1 MDCQVNGAY
10 LENDLNAYLGPNRSG
25 FIGALEAA
33 RRTVERTPFFSGKH
47 MQCLYEPGQRGGLSF
62 DSSPM

>member
-10 LENDLNAYLGPNRSG
+10 LGNDLNAYMGPNCSC

-33 RRTVERTPFFSGKH
+33 GGTVERTPFFSGKH
-47 MQCLYEPGQRGGLSF
+47 IQCLYEPGQKWGLSF
-62 DSSPM
+62 DSGSM